1 MVWKLTLTINVCRYA
16 VINVILLNLL
26 QFDDSQKGTDDV
38 PHSDLPAGTAP
49 TSDATNKDTHDPT
62 VCC

>member
-1 MVWKLTLTINVCRYA
+1 MYA
-16 VINVILLNLL
+16 VIKVILLNLL
-26 QFDDSQKGTDDV
+26 QFDDSQKATDDV